1 MKTDAERTAPR
12 GRPRKGKGREERT
25 LALRQAII
33 ESAIKEFAAKGYAGA
48 SLRMIAGRTG
58 IELGHLGYHFATK
71 LELWQAAAAALFDVM
86 PAPGDLPPATSAA
99 EASANIIRLIGDYAS
114 FCVSHPEHIQIVF
127 SESPMGGERLDWL
140 ADNYLNAIVAG
151 IALHLDAAHRFGVLR
166 EIPASI
172 FIAAMVGISAI
183 NFALPPLRDILLRG
197 GLDLGPMQDLLLRF
211 LPPGPPATD

>member
-1 MKTDAERTAPR
+1 MSKDADTTARTR
-12 GRPRKGKGREERT
+12 KPRKGTGREERT
-25 LALRQAII
+25 QALRQAIVD
-33 ESAIKEFAAKGYAGA
+33 SAIKEFAAKGYAGA

-71 LELWQAAAAALFDVM
+71 LELWQAAAAALFDLM

-127 SESPMGGERLDWL
+127 SESPTGGERLDWL
-140 ADNYLNAIVAG
+140 AENYLNTIVAG
-151 IALHLDAAHRFGVLR
+151 LGQHLDAAHRFGVLR
-166 EIPASI
+166 DIPASI

-211 LPPGPPATD
+211 LPPPPPAMD